1 VTISMGQRHAAAAR
15 RSRLSLATRHLPL
28 APALVAATGRAV
40 ASVVKLHGAV
50 AAVALGIAWRLLT
63 PSLALAQSSEISR
76 LFAQIH
82 AKENVVKPPNG
93 ILKHEYL
100 VPAGPYF
107 QLFDW
112 DMYFMGVA
120 LSYDRVGEPVA
131 GSIEDF
137 LEFVDEYAN
146 WPGYTPREIAPDALW
161 ALPEMCKPFL
171 AQAAVRASRTTGDYR
186 WLSQPNGESKKTNF
200 AKLADTLAFWENTRR
215 APDGFFLWY
224 NGVESG
230 VDNNPAVSD
239 NPAQVTEGVD
249 LQCYLYREYRAMAVL
264 AKKLGMSPE
273 AASYKGKAD
282 DLQARLRA
290 KMWSDADGMF
300 LNVDARTGKF
310 VEVKTWTNF
319 VPLWAGIATRD
330 QADRMIKSHVLNPR
344 EFWCDDGLRTLAP
357 GEPLYDA
364 KAGYWR
370 GPVWVISNYLVM
382 HGLMNYGYHGEAREL
397 AERTVNLLVRDI
409 KSSGGMNENYDP
421 DNGQPA
427 AGGHFLS
434 WNLLAEHMVE
444 EAGNST
450 DPTALQ

>member
-1 VTISMGQRHAAAAR
+1 LLI
-15 RSRLSLATRHLPL
+15 
-28 APALVAATGRAV
+28 
-40 ASVVKLHGAV
+40 ASSAF
-50 AAVALGIAWRLLT
+50 
-63 PSLALAQSSEISR
+63 AQTESEISR
-76 LFAQIH
+76 LLVQIH
-82 AKENVVKPPNG
+82 AKENVVKPPKG

-120 LSYDRVGEPVA
+120 LSYDHVGKPLA
-131 GSIEDF
+131 SSIEDF
-137 LEFVDEYAN
+137 LELVDEYAN

-171 AQAAVRASRTTGDYR
+171 AQAAVRASRTMDDYG
-186 WLSQPNGESKKTNF
+186 WLSRPNGESKKTNY
-200 AKLADTLAFWENTRR
+200 AKLAETLSFWENARR

-239 NPAQVTEGVD
+239 VPTQVTEGVD
-249 LQCYLYREYRAMAVL
+249 LQGYLYREYRAMALL
-264 AKKLGMSPE
+264 AAKLGMSHD
-273 AASYKGKAD
+273 AGKYKEKAD
-282 DLQARLRA
+282 DLEALVRT
-290 KMWSDADGMF
+290 KMWSEADGMF
-300 LNVDARTGKF
+300 LNIDARTGKF
-310 VEVKTWTNF
+310 VRVKTWTNF
-319 VPLWAGIATRD
+319 VPLWAGIATRS

-344 EFWCDDGLRTLAP
+344 EFWCDYGLRTLAP
-357 GEPLYDA
+357 DEPLYDP

-382 HGLMNYGYHGEAREL
+382 HGLMNYGYQAEAREL
-397 AERTVNLLVRDI
+397 AARTVNLLVRDI
-409 KSSGGMNENYDP
+409 KLSGGMNENYDP
-421 DNGQPA
+421 DSGQPA

-444 EAGNST
+444 EAGSGA
-450 DPTALQ
+450 DPTAPQ